1 MQNIGGNVMEFN
13 KIEIGQ
19 RIRKF
24 IEDANLTFKGVSKLT
39 GLHQT
44 SISNCVLGKYELN
57 LNGLDKIAQTL
68 NISPNMLLG
77 YKNKSFVRDN
87 TKKVDKSNLS
97 EIFSKK
103 LKYLLS
109 KHSLSYAELSEL
121 SGLGNGTVSRW
132 INGQSLPSV
141 SKLYKICNVFDVD
154 PNYFMGYG
162 RSTGV
167 TISESMINSP
177 LHKIA
182 MEEFKQEEKIIK
194 EVIQKRSSQDMDSKE
209 NRLENTKFETQKIN
223 PKNEVMQENKK
234 QNFSASIQNI
244 SVRLN
249 LLMDMKE
256 LESKDL
262 SKETKIKADKIEEWL
277 LGSGQM
283 DVGELCLLAQ
293 ALGVSPNN
301 LLGWK

>member
-1 MQNIGGNVMEFN
+1 M
-13 KIEIGQ
+13 
-19 RIRKF
+19 
-24 IEDANLTFKGVSKLT
+24 
-39 GLHQT
+39 
-44 SISNCVLGKYELN
+44 
-57 LNGLDKIAQTL
+57 
-68 NISPNMLLG
+68 P
-77 YKNKSFVRDN
+77 
-87 TKKVDKSNLS
+87 
-97 EIFSKK
+97 
-103 LKYLLS
+103 
-109 KHSLSYAELSEL
+109 YAELSEL

-167 TISESMINSP
+167 TISESMVNSP
-177 LHKIA
+177 LHKMA
-182 MEEFKQEEKIIK
+182 MKEFKQEERLIK
-194 EVIQKRSSQDMDSKE
+194 EVIQKRSSQDMDNKE
-209 NRLENTKFETQKIN
+209 NMTEDTKLISQKVEYKTEAI
-223 PKNEVMQENKK
+223 QEDKK

-249 LLMDMKE
+249 LLMDMKG

-262 SKETKIKADKIEEWL
+262 SKETKIKADKIEEGL

-283 DVGELCLLAQ
+283 DVNELCLLAL